1 MGKISSNK
9 LAIERTKLANQRT
22 YLAFLRTSIAISAV
36 AGHFKKYYLFLFGI
50 LMLIISTVQYI
61 LLNYS
66 LDNNKLE
73 DDETNIIIN
82 YTIVIYTVLGLLI
95 LYLQYKK

>member
-1 MGKISSNK
+1 MGEISTNK
-9 LAIERTKLANQRT
+9 LSIERTKLANQRT

-36 AGHFKKYYLFLFGI
+36 AGHFKKYYIFLFGI
-50 LMLIISTVQYI
+50 IMLIISTVQYI

-66 LDNNKLE
+66 LNNKKL

-82 YTIVIYTVLGLLI
+82 YTIVIYSVLGLLI

>member
-1 MGKISSNK
+1 MGEISTNK

-36 AGHFKKYYLFLFGI
+36 AGHFKKYYIFLFGI
-50 LMLIISTVQYI
+50 IMLIISTVQYI
-61 LLNYS
+61 LLSYS
-66 LDNNKLE
+66 LNNNKL
-73 DDETNIIIN
+73 DDETNNIIN
-82 YTIVIYTVLGLLI
+82 YTIVIYSVLGLLI

>member
-1 MGKISSNK
+1 MGKISTNK

-36 AGHFKKYYLFLFGI
+36 AGHFKKYYIFLFGI
-50 LMLIISTVQYI
+50 IMLIISTVQYI
-61 LLNYS
+61 LLSYS
-66 LDNNKLE
+66 LNNNKL

-82 YTIVIYTVLGLLI
+82 YTIVIYSVLGLLI

>member
-1 MGKISSNK
+1 MGEISTNK

-36 AGHFKKYYLFLFGI
+36 AGHFKKYYIFLFGI
-50 LMLIISTVQYI
+50 IMLILSTVQYI
-61 LLNYS
+61 LLSYS
-66 LDNNKLE
+66 LNNNKL
-73 DDETNIIIN
+73 DDETNNIIN
-82 YTIVIYTVLGLLI
+82 YTIVIYSVLGLLI